1 MKNNLWISLLLVLLV
16 SGCSQKEEFNNQNV
30 APEGR
35 VFTTSFENNQSRT
48 FVKDGY
54 LSCWTADDRISLFD
68 GNTLNLQYKFYGK
81 TGDNGGTF
89 LMDSKPEGTGSSLTT
104 NYAVYPYSENV
115 KITTDGVITVNLP
128 SEQHYAENSFG
139 LGDNTM
145 VAVTQDIHDT
155 FLNFKNV
162 GGCLK
167 LQLYGNDA
175 TIQTITFTGNN
186 KEKIAGKA
194 TLTVAPDENP
204 TVNMSDDAT
213 TSITL
218 DCGNGVTISNEESSP
233 TTFWMVIP
241 PITFTKGFTITIT
254 TTDDVSFTL
263 STSESIKINRNSISS
278 INALE
283 MKLGTGTL
291 SLPTGNTFN
300 NKVKAFLDSNTEL
313 TKIKFIA
320 NSATISNDI
329 LVTDEDGTTAYM
341 VANEEWLEI
350 HTNGRKFIANQNS
363 GHMFSWYKKLTTI
376 DFGKNFDVCNVED
389 MRYMFD
395 NCTSLSFLDLS
406 ARATATGT

>member
-1 MKNNLWISLLLVLLV
+1 MKNNLWISILLALLV

-194 TLTVAPDENP
+194 ILSVYCSSMGGKNTSAKSAWGGSDVPQRTGTAFRPQILHPDPPPGHRCRQRQTVPLPGKQGGKDRPNDPSAGRRADPRR
-204 TVNMSDDAT
+204 
-213 TSITL
+213 
-218 DCGNGVTISNEESSP
+218 GNGAFPQSP
-233 TTFWMVIP
+233 
-241 PITFTKGFTITIT
+241 
-254 TTDDVSFTL
+254 
-263 STSESIKINRNSISS
+263 
-278 INALE
+278 
-283 MKLGTGTL
+283 
-291 SLPTGNTFN
+291 PTGWDLFRQRRRSWLRQSPRRHGC
-300 NKVKAFLDSNTEL
+300 F
-313 TKIKFIA
+313 
-320 NSATISNDI
+320 
-329 LVTDEDGTTAYM
+329 DG
-341 VANEEWLEI
+341 
-350 HTNGRKFIANQNS
+350 
-363 GHMFSWYKKLTTI
+363 
-376 DFGKNFDVCNVED
+376 
-389 MRYMFD
+389 
-395 NCTSLSFLDLS
+395 
-406 ARATATGT
+406 